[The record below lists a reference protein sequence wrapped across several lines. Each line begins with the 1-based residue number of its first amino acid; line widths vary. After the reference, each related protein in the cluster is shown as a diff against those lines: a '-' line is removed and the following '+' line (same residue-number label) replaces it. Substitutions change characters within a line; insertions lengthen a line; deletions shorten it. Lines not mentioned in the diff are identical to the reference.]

1 MYVDKVVD
9 QRNFRRKPKLCCN
22 ALPTRFQCYF
32 NVSHQYWKNWSCGA
46 KAVSLS
52 VKPLLE
58 PTHALI
64 NARNGIEAKGCLSST
79 YLQRL
84 LCAFYTVRVDFI
96 TSLALALQP
105 LIRDSEEFCV
115 YVTQGR
121 ENLEF
126 FLVYLIGVRPVTL
139 NGSSSSAVFKFTS
152 NVNVSFSVS
161 LRVRTRQPS
170 TSLIGINQDQN
181 TFFKMEVA
189 NGRVR
194 THYLLEGESGL
205 ILSGKSQYS
214 SAQISG
220 NPLYVLRMFY
230 P

>member
-1 MYVDKVVD
+1 M
-9 QRNFRRKPKLCCN
+9 
-22 ALPTRFQCYF
+22 LP
-32 NVSHQYWKNWSCGA
+32 
-46 KAVSLS
+46 S
-52 VKPLLE
+52 VEPLLK

-96 TSLALALQP
+96 TSLALALHP

-115 YVTQGR
+115 YGTQGR

-126 FLVYLIGVRPVTL
+126 VLVYLIGVRPVTL

-152 NVNVSFSVS
+152 NVSVSFNVS

-170 TSLIGINQDQN
+170 TSLIDINQDPN
-181 TFFKMEVA
+181 TFFKVEVA
-189 NGRVR
+189 NGQVR

-220 NPLYVLRMFY
+220 KSQYLLRMFY

>member
-1 MYVDKVVD
+1 MLLRVE
-9 QRNFRRKPKLCCN
+9 
-22 ALPTRFQCYF
+22 A
-32 NVSHQYWKNWSCGA
+32 
-46 KAVSLS
+46 
-52 VKPLLE
+52 LLE

-64 NARNGIEAKGCLSST
+64 NARNGIEANGCLSST

-84 LCAFYTVRVDFI
+84 LCAFYAVRFDFI
-96 TSLALALQP
+96 ISLALAFDP
-105 LIRDSEEFCV
+105 LIRDSGEFTV
-115 YVTQGR
+115 YGTQGR

-170 TSLIGINQDQN
+170 TSLIDINQDQN

-214 SAQISG
+214 SAQ
-220 NPLYVLRMFY
+220 N
-230 P
+230 

>member
-1 MYVDKVVD
+1 MFVDKVVD

-46 KAVSLS
+46 KSVSLS

-64 NARNGIEAKGCLSST
+64 IARNGIEAKGCLSST

-105 LIRDSEEFCV
+105 LIRDSEEFCL

-139 NGSSSSAVFKFTS
+139 NGSSSNAVFKFTS

-170 TSLIGINQDQN
+170 TSLIDINQDQN

>member
-1 MYVDKVVD
+1 M
-9 QRNFRRKPKLCCN
+9 
-22 ALPTRFQCYF
+22 
-32 NVSHQYWKNWSCGA
+32 
-46 KAVSLS
+46 
-52 VKPLLE
+52 LLE

-64 NARNGIEAKGCLSST
+64 IARNGIEAKGCLSST

-96 TSLALALQP
+96 TSLALALHP
-105 LIRDSEEFCV
+105 LIRDSEEFCL

-170 TSLIGINQDQN
+170 TSLIDINQDQN

-220 NPLYVLRMFY
+220 NPLYVQRMFY

>member
-9 QRNFRRKPKLCCN
+9 QRNFKRKPKLCCN

-58 PTHALI
+58 LTHALI
-64 NARNGIEAKGCLSST
+64 NARNGIEGKGCLSST

-96 TSLALALQP
+96 TSLALALHP

-115 YVTQGR
+115 YVTRGR

-139 NGSSSSAVFKFTS
+139 NGSSSYAVFKFTS

-170 TSLIGINQDQN
+170 TSLIDINQDQN

-194 THYLLEGESGL
+194 THYLVEGESGL

>member
-1 MYVDKVVD
+1 MLQRSSNKVSMLF
-9 QRNFRRKPKLCCN
+9 QRFSPVLVMWCQVSVVKCWAIAGTHAR
-22 ALPTRFQCYF
+22 
-32 NVSHQYWKNWSCGA
+32 SHQCQKWYWSERVLVINVA
-46 KAVSLS
+46 AVDY
-52 VKPLLE
+52 K
-58 PTHALI
+58 
-64 NARNGIEAKGCLSST
+64 
-79 YLQRL
+79 
-84 LCAFYTVRVDFI
+84 
-96 TSLALALQP
+96 TSLALALHP
-105 LIRDSEEFCV
+105 LIRDSEEFCA
-115 YVTQGR
+115 YGTQGR

-170 TSLIGINQDQN
+170 TSLIDINQDQN

-220 NPLYVLRMFY
+220 NPLYVLRVFY
-230 P
+230 R

>member
-1 MYVDKVVD
+1 MLLRVE
-9 QRNFRRKPKLCCN
+9 
-22 ALPTRFQCYF
+22 
-32 NVSHQYWKNWSCGA
+32 
-46 KAVSLS
+46 
-52 VKPLLE
+52 PLLE

-64 NARNGIEAKGCLSST
+64 HARNGIEAKGCLSST

-84 LCAFYTVRVDFI
+84 LCAFYTIRVDFI
-96 TSLALALQP
+96 TSLALALHP
-105 LIRDSEEFCV
+105 VIRDSAEFYV
-115 YVTQGR
+115 YGTQGK
-121 ENLEF
+121 ENFQF

-139 NGSSSSAVFKFTS
+139 NGSSSSAVFNFTS
-152 NVNVSFSVS
+152 NVNVSFNVF
-161 LRVRTRQPS
+161 LRVRTRQSS
-170 TSLIGINQDQN
+170 TSLIDINQDQN
-181 TFFKMEVA
+181 TFFKMEVS

-214 SAQISG
+214 SAQISV

>member
-22 ALPTRFQCYF
+22 ALPTRFQCYC

-46 KAVSLS
+46 KSVSLS

-64 NARNGIEAKGCLSST
+64 IARNGIEAKGCLSST

-84 LCAFYTVRVDFI
+84 LCAFDTVRVDFI
-96 TSLALALQP
+96 TSLALALHP

-115 YVTQGR
+115 YGTQGR

-126 FLVYLIGVRPVTL
+126 FLVYSIGFRPVTL

-170 TSLIGINQDQN
+170 TSLIDINQDQN

-220 NPLYVLRMFY
+220 NPLYVQRMFY

>member
-22 ALPTRFQCYF
+22 ALPTRFQCYC

-46 KAVSLS
+46 KSVSLS

-64 NARNGIEAKGCLSST
+64 IARNGIEAKGCLSST

-139 NGSSSSAVFKFTS
+139 NGSSSNAVFKFTS
-152 NVNVSFSVS
+152 NVNVGFSVS

-170 TSLIGINQDQN
+170 TSLIDINQDQN

>member
-1 MYVDKVVD
+1 M
-9 QRNFRRKPKLCCN
+9 L
-22 ALPTRFQCYF
+22 
-32 NVSHQYWKNWSCGA
+32 
-46 KAVSLS
+46 LS
-52 VKPLLE
+52 VEPLLE

-84 LCAFYTVRVDFI
+84 LCAFYTFRVDFI
-96 TSLALALQP
+96 TSLALAFHP
-105 LIRDSEEFCV
+105 LIRDSGEFCV
-115 YVTQGR
+115 YGTQGR

-139 NGSSSSAVFKFTS
+139 NDSSSSAVFKFTS

-170 TSLIGINQDQN
+170 TSLMDINQDQN

-220 NPLYVLRMFY
+220 NPLYVLRMCY